1 MQDKERAEEQAMDID
16 TNREHKE
23 GTTHYL
29 YLAMAKGRR
38 LDYCAFLYAE
48 NDEQARARVEVWWKE
63 TCQIATDLQEQFI
76 GLSIE
81 RQTMMR
87 RAGRREYPPVVT
99 IDRNGSKGVQS

>member
-1 MQDKERAEEQAMDID
+1 MDTDADTERP
-16 TNREHKE
+16 E
-23 GTTHYL
+23 GTTLYL
-29 YLAMAKGRR
+29 YLAMARGRR
-38 LDYCAFLYAE
+38 IDYSAFLYAE
-48 NDEQARARVEVWWKE
+48 DDEQARARAEAWWKE

-76 GLSIE
+76 GMSIE